1 MRPRVAG
8 ELHPDQI
15 GLDRHGLRARPGPRP
30 ALRPRPP
37 SRGAA
42 MRTGIIGTGRIGSAL
57 ARILVAAGH
66 QVVLAGARG
75 PQALGPLV
83 AELGPA
89 ASAAHPAEAA
99 AGAELLVLMVP
110 FGSVRGLLPPHAVQD
125 KVLVDATNAFGGPG
139 APADLGGRGSSDLVA
154 EWYPGAQI
162 VKSLNT
168 MHYETLA
175 VAGTAS
181 GDRLAHFTAGDDV
194 KAKEIV
200 AGIITDLGF
209 APVDTGPLHSG
220 GILQQPGGPLFNR
233 TLTEAQALAWI
244 SH

>member
-1 MRPRVAG
+1 MR
-8 ELHPDQI
+8 I
-15 GLDRHGLRARPGPRP
+15 
-30 ALRPRPP
+30 
-37 SRGAA
+37 
-42 MRTGIIGTGRIGSAL
+42 GIIGTGRIGSTL
-57 ARILVAAGH
+57 ARILVAADH
-66 QVVLAGARG
+66 QVVLANARG
-75 PQALGPLV
+75 PRSLEALLG
-83 AELGPA
+83 ELGPA

-99 AGAELLVLMVP
+99 ARAEVLVLMLP
-110 FGSVRGLLPPHAVQD
+110 FDSVRGLLDQEAVRD
-125 KVLVDATNAFGGPG
+125 TVLVDATNAFSGPG
-139 APADLGGRGSSDLVA
+139 APRDLGGRGSSELVA
-154 EWYPGAQI
+154 EWYPGTRI

-168 MHYETLA
+168 MHFETLA

-181 GDRLAHFTAGDDV
+181 GPRLAHFTAGDDG

-233 TLTEAQALAWI
+233 PLTEAQALAWT

>member
-1 MRPRVAG
+1 
-8 ELHPDQI
+8 
-15 GLDRHGLRARPGPRP
+15 
-30 ALRPRPP
+30 
-37 SRGAA
+37 
-42 MRTGIIGTGRIGSAL
+42 MRTGIIGTGRIGSTL

-75 PQALGPLV
+75 PRALGPLV
-83 AELGPA
+83 TELGTA

-99 AGAELLVLMVP
+99 ARTELLVLMVP
-110 FGSVRGLLPPHAVQD
+110 FGAVRGLLPPHAVQD

-154 EWYPGAQI
+154 EWYPGAQV

-168 MHYETLA
+168 MHFETLA

-233 TLTEAQALAWI
+233 PLTEAQALAWI

>member
-1 MRPRVAG
+1 MR
-8 ELHPDQI
+8 I
-15 GLDRHGLRARPGPRP
+15 
-30 ALRPRPP
+30 
-37 SRGAA
+37 
-42 MRTGIIGTGRIGSAL
+42 GIIGTGRIGSTL
-57 ARILVAAGH
+57 ARILVAADH
-66 QVVLAGARG
+66 QVVLANARG
-75 PQALGPLV
+75 PRSLAALL

-99 AGAELLVLMVP
+99 ARSEVLVLMLP
-110 FGSVRGLLPPHAVQD
+110 FDSVRGLLAQEAVRD
-125 KVLVDATNAFGGPG
+125 TVLVDATNAFSGPG
-139 APADLGGRGSSDLVA
+139 APRDLGGRGSSELVA
-154 EWYPGAQI
+154 EWYPGTRI

-168 MHYETLA
+168 MHFETLA
-175 VAGTAS
+175 VAGTAP
-181 GDRLAHFTAGDDV
+181 GPRLAHFTAGDDG

-233 TLTEAQALAWI
+233 PLTEAQALAWT

>member
-1 MRPRVAG
+1 
-8 ELHPDQI
+8 
-15 GLDRHGLRARPGPRP
+15 
-30 ALRPRPP
+30 
-37 SRGAA
+37 
-42 MRTGIIGTGRIGSAL
+42 MRTGIIGTGRIGSTL

-66 QVVLAGARG
+66 EVVVANARG
-75 PQALGPLV
+75 PQSLGPLL

-99 AGAELLVLMVP
+99 ARADLLVLMVP
-110 FGSVRGLLPPHAVQD
+110 FGGVRGLLPPHVVQD
-125 KVLVDATNAFGGPG
+125 KVIVDATNAFGGPGG

-168 MHYETLA
+168 MHFETLA
-175 VAGTAS
+175 VAGTAP
-181 GDRLAHFTAGDDV
+181 GERLAHFTAGDDV

-200 AGIITDLGF
+200 AGIISDLGF

-233 TLTEAQALAWI
+233 PLTEAQALAWI

>member
-1 MRPRVAG
+1 A
-8 ELHPDQI
+8 Q
-15 GLDRHGLRARPGPRP
+15 
-30 ALRPRPP
+30 
-37 SRGAA
+37 
-42 MRTGIIGTGRIGSAL
+42 
-57 ARILVAAGH
+57 
-66 QVVLAGARG
+66 
-75 PQALGPLV
+75 
-83 AELGPA
+83 
-89 ASAAHPAEAA
+89 
-99 AGAELLVLMVP
+99 AELLVLMVP
-110 FGSVRGLLPPHAVQD
+110 FERVRGLLPPHVVQD

-154 EWYPGAQI
+154 EWYPAAQV

-168 MHYETLA
+168 MHFETLA
-175 VAGTAS
+175 VAGTAP
-181 GDRLAHFTAGDDV
+181 GERLAHFTAGDDK

-233 TLTEAQALAWI
+233 PLTEAQALAWT

>member
-1 MRPRVAG
+1 
-8 ELHPDQI
+8 
-15 GLDRHGLRARPGPRP
+15 
-30 ALRPRPP
+30 
-37 SRGAA
+37 
-42 MRTGIIGTGRIGSAL
+42 MRTGIIGTGRIGSTL
-57 ARILVAAGH
+57 ARILAAAGH
-66 QVVLAGARG
+66 EVVLANARG
-75 PQALGPLV
+75 PQSIGPLL

-99 AGAELLVLMVP
+99 ERADLLVLMLP
-110 FGSVRGLLPPHAVQD
+110 HASVRGLLPPD
-125 KVLVDATNAFGGPG
+125 SLRDRVLVDATNAFGGPG
-139 APADLGGRGSSDLVA
+139 TPADLGGRTSSELVA
-154 EWYPGAQI
+154 DWYPGARV

-175 VAGTAS
+175 VAGTAR
-181 GDRLAHFTAGDDV
+181 GERLAHFTAGDDG

-209 APVDTGPLHSG
+209 AAVDTGPLHSG

-233 TLTEAQALAWI
+233 PLTEAQALAWI

>member
-1 MRPRVAG
+1 
-8 ELHPDQI
+8 
-15 GLDRHGLRARPGPRP
+15 
-30 ALRPRPP
+30 
-37 SRGAA
+37 
-42 MRTGIIGTGRIGSAL
+42 MRTGIIGTGRIGSTL

-66 QVVLAGARG
+66 QVVLANARG
-75 PQALGPLV
+75 PQTLGPLV
-83 AELGPA
+83 AELGRA

-99 AGAELLVLMVP
+99 AQAELLVLMVP
-110 FGSVRGLLPPHAVQD
+110 FDGVRGLLPPRVVQD

-139 APADLGGRGSSDLVA
+139 TPADLGGRGSSDLVA
-154 EWYPGAQI
+154 EWYPDAQV

-168 MHYETLA
+168 MHFETLA
-175 VAGTAS
+175 VAGGTSRTKSRGSTAP
-181 GDRLAHFTAGDDV
+181 GERLAHYTAGDDA

-233 TLTEAQALAWI
+233 PLTEAQALAWI